1 MNKAT
6 EKEFYSCLV
15 DEIKKETVKL
25 KEKGINPIWE
35 IPSV

>member
-1 MNKAT
+1 MTKAA

-25 KEKGINPIWE
+25 K
-35 IPSV
+35 